1 MLTFSIV
8 ICTYN
13 RVELLK
19 RALNTLLKQ
28 RLPLSEFEIIVID
41 NNSKDNTAVE
51 TAKYVLRYSNIRYFC
66 ETNIGLSHA
75 RNRGYSESCGRYVV
89 YTDDDCEL
97 PADWLLNANAIIKS
111 NAPSIMGGPVFAF
124 YLNGKGK
131 WYKDDYAILGHGSVG
146 RVLANNEFLFGGN
159 FFIKKDLINQFGL
172 FKPELGMN
180 GTVIGYS
187 EETELQMR
195 IRNGDNAIEIY
206 YDPSLFVYHLVR
218 PEKLKIKWWIQSF
231 IAKGK
236 SNYYLAKTQ
245 KQTGKTSAFL
255 NCLRIIKISSTI
267 SYGLFYACIFRNR
280 KVYGRPENYIY
291 ENLHQHFKELGYLI
305 AGI

>member
-28 RLPLSEFEIIVID
+28 RLPSSEFEIIVID
-41 NNSKDNTAVE
+41 NNSTDNTAAE
-51 TAKYVLRYSNIRYFC
+51 TEKYVLRYSNIRYFR
-66 ETNIGLSHA
+66 ETKIGLSHA
-75 RNRGYSESCGRYVV
+75 RNRGYSEATGRYVV

-97 PADWLLNANAIIKS
+97 PADWLLNANAIIRS
-111 NAPSIMGGPVFAF
+111 STPSIMGGPVFAF

-131 WYKDDYAILGHGSVG
+131 WYKDDYAILGHGNMK
-146 RVLANNEFLFGGN
+146 RMLANNEFLFGGN
-159 FFIKKDLINQFGL
+159 FFIKKELIKKFGV

-180 GTVIGYS
+180 GTAIGYS

-195 IRNGDNAIEIY
+195 IRNADNAIGIY

-218 PEKLKIKWWIQSF
+218 PEKLKIKWWVQSF

-236 SNYYLAKTQ
+236 SNYCLANTQ
-245 KQTGKTSAFL
+245 KHPKKTSVFL
-255 NCLRIIKISSTI
+255 SFLRIIKISCII
-267 SYGLFYACIFRNR
+267 SYGLFYACILRNR
-280 KVYGRPENYIY
+280 KVYAHPENYIY
-291 ENLHQHFKELGYLI
+291 ENMHQHFKELGYLI
-305 AGI
+305 AGM